1 MLRDRRFLGIL
12 ELRSIG
18 TIVCF
23 PSRLQLFYYLIYPVL
38 CLLSPISHLYILSF
52 VLARSLSLS
61 LSLARAPACARE
73 IRFLLFREPGCV
85 REVIGRRT
93 SSSVATN
100 FADDRQDRRASS
112 PRTRNP
118 IIPRRA
124 VGGWGEGGSGGF
136 TRRRLRRTKR
146 DRAYLAS
153 RNIDHRRRF
162 RLRYLAFATYGIR
175 ATSAGNSPFSL
186 FLSLSL
192 SLSLLPPKSVRALA
206 ALAWKNILIHPLPRG
221 CALKRLTIQYF
232 QKPISR

>member
-1 MLRDRRFLGIL
+1 LLPFAPPAVLL
-12 ELRSIG
+12 SNL
-18 TIVCF
+18 
-23 PSRLQLFYYLIYPVL
+23 SRLMFALSHFPFIYPFL
-38 CLLSPISHLYILSF
+38 RPRAL
-52 VLARSLSLS
+52 SLSLS

-175 ATSAGNSPFSL
+175 ATSAVS
-186 FLSLSL
+186 LSLSL
-192 SLSLLPPKSVRALA
+192 SLSLSPPKSVRALA